1 MAKQIIQ
8 VEQRPSLG
16 MGIALSLQ
24 HLFAMFGASVLVPIL
39 FHVDPSV
46 VLLMNG
52 IGTLL
57 FILITKGKAPAFLG
71 SSFAFL
77 APTFVILGNPI
88 KSGNYAMALGGFVV
102 VGIVFMLVAG
112 IIRLFGTRW
121 IDIVMPPAA
130 MGAVVA
136 LIGLELAGTAASGAG
151 VIGSSIDS
159 RNVIVFILTLGTAV
173 IGSVMFKKF
182 FSVIPILTAI
192 VVGYLTAIII
202 DYTWVLGEGAKKL
215 CDFSQFA
222 GIHGLSDIFT
232 VPHFTHPVFQWNA
245 VLMILPAA
253 IVVISE
259 HIGHQLVTSKIVER
273 DLIKNPG
280 LHRTLFA
287 DGISTTLSGLVGS
300 VPTTTYG
307 ENIGVMAITRVYSV
321 WVIGGAAVISA
332 IIAFIAPVTYIIN
345 SIPWAVIGGVSFLLY
360 GMIAASGIRLLVEAK
375 VDYSKSVNLALT
387 SVVLITGLSGVAVY
401 INGYSLKGMALA
413 SIVGMVL
420 SLVFYAA
427 QKLNM
432 TNSEEIQDE
441 AIILAAE
448 TLGKKFIN

>member
-1 MAKQIIQ
+1 MARQIIQ
-8 VEQRPSLG
+8 VEQRPPLG

-39 FHVDPSV
+39 FHIDPSV

-57 FILITKGKAPAFLG
+57 FIVITKGKAPAFLG

-77 APTFVILGNPI
+77 APTFIILGDPI
-88 KSGNYAMALGGFVV
+88 NSGNYALALGGFVV
-102 VGIVFMLVAG
+102 AGIVFMLVAG
-112 IIRLFGTRW
+112 IIGLFGTGW

-130 MGAVVA
+130 MGAVIA

-151 VIGSSIDS
+151 VLGSDIDL
-159 RNVIVFILTLGTAV
+159 RNVIVFIITLGTAV
-173 IGSVMFKKF
+173 LGSVMFKKF

-202 DYTWVLGEGAKKL
+202 DYTWVLGEGAQKL

-222 GIHGLSDIFT
+222 NIQGLSGIFT
-232 VPHFTHPVFQWNA
+232 VPHFTHPVFQWSA
-245 VLMILPAA
+245 ILMILPAT

-287 DGISTTLSGLVGS
+287 DGISTALSGLVGS

-307 ENIGVMAITRVYSV
+307 ENIGVLAITRVYSV
-321 WVIGGAAVISA
+321 WVIGGAAAISA
-332 IIAFIAPVTYIIN
+332 IIAFIAPVAMIIN
-345 SIPWAVIGGVSFLLY
+345 SIPWSVIGGVSFLLY
-360 GMIAASGIRLLVEAK
+360 GLIAASGIRLLVEAK
-375 VDYSKSVNLALT
+375 VDYSKSANLTLT
-387 SVVLITGLSGVAVY
+387 SVVLITGLSGVAVN
-401 INGYSLKGMALA
+401 IHGYSLKGMALA
-413 SIVGMVL
+413 SIVAMAL
-420 SLVFYAA
+420 SLIFYTA

-432 TNSEEIQDE
+432 
-441 AIILAAE
+441 
-448 TLGKKFIN
+448 INNE

>member
-1 MAKQIIQ
+1 MAREIIQ
-8 VEQRPSLG
+8 VEQRPPLG
-16 MGIALSLQ
+16 MGFALSLQ

-77 APTFVILGNPI
+77 APTFIILGNPI
-88 KSGNYAMALGGFVV
+88 NSGHYALALGGFVI

-112 IIRLFGTRW
+112 IIKLFGTGW

-130 MGAVVA
+130 MGAVIA

-151 VIGSSIDS
+151 VIGSNIDL
-159 RNVIVFILTLGTAV
+159 RNVIVFIVTLGTAV

-202 DYTWVLGEGAKKL
+202 DYTWVLDAGAKKL

-222 GIHGLSDIFT
+222 SLHGLSGIFIS
-232 VPHFTHPVFQWNA
+232 PHFTHPVFQWNA
-245 VLMILPAA
+245 VFVILPAA
-253 IVVISE
+253 IVVIAE

-273 DLIKNPG
+273 DLIKDPG

-287 DGISTTLSGLVGS
+287 DGISTALSGLVGS

-307 ENIGVMAITRVYSV
+307 ENIGVMAVTRVYSV
-321 WVIGGAAVISA
+321 WVIGGAAVISV
-332 IIAFIAPVTYIIN
+332 IIAFIAPITYVIN

-360 GMIAASGIRLLVEAK
+360 GMIAASGIRLLVESR
-375 VDYSKSVNLALT
+375 VDYSKSVNLILT
-387 SVVLITGLSGVAVY
+387 SVVLITGLSGVAVN
-401 INGYSLKGMALA
+401 INGYGLKGMALA
-413 SIVGMVL
+413 SIVAMLLGL
-420 SLVFYAA
+420 FFYVAE
-427 QKLNM
+427 KLNM
-432 TNSEEIQDE
+432 VNND
-441 AIILAAE
+441 
-448 TLGKKFIN
+448 

>member
-1 MAKQIIQ
+1 MTKPIIQ
-8 VEQRPSLG
+8 VEQRPPLG

-39 FHVDPSV
+39 FKIDPSV

-57 FILITKGKAPAFLG
+57 FIFITKGKAPAFLG

-77 APTFVILGNPI
+77 APTFIILGDPI
-88 KSGNYAMALGGFVV
+88 IADNYALALGGFVV
-102 VGIVFMLVAG
+102 VGIIFMLVAG
-112 IIRLFGTRW
+112 IIKLFGTKW
-121 IDIVMPPAA
+121 VDIVMPPAA
-130 MGAVVA
+130 MGSVIA

-151 VIGSSIDS
+151 VLGNNIDL
-159 RNVIVFILTLGTAV
+159 RNVIVFLITLGTA
-173 IGSVMFKKF
+173 IFGSVMFKKF

-192 VVGYLTAIII
+192 VVGYVTAIII

-215 CDFSQFA
+215 CDFSQFE
-222 GIHGLSDIFT
+222 GMHSLSDIFI
-232 VPHFTHPVFQWNA
+232 VPHFTYPVFQWNA
-245 VLMILPAA
+245 ILMILPAA
-253 IVVISE
+253 IVVIAE

-287 DGISTTLSGLVGS
+287 DGFSTALSGLVGS

-307 ENIGVMAITRVYSV
+307 ENIGVLAISRVYSV
-321 WVIGGAAVISA
+321 WVIGGAALISVV
-332 IIAFIAPVTYIIN
+332 IAFIAPVAYLIN

-360 GMIAASGIRLLVEAK
+360 GLIAASGIRLLVEAK
-375 VDYSKSVNLALT
+375 VDYSNSVNLTLT
-387 SVVLITGLSGVAVY
+387 SVVLITGLSGVA
-401 INGYSLKGMALA
+401 INIHDYSLKGMALA

-420 SLVFYAA
+420 SLIFYFA
-427 QKLNM
+427 QKLKL
-432 TNSEEIQDE
+432 TNNE
-441 AIILAAE
+441 
-448 TLGKKFIN
+448 

>member
-1 MAKQIIQ
+1 MARDIIQ
-8 VEQRPSLG
+8 VEQRPPLG
-16 MGIALSLQ
+16 IGIALSLQ

-77 APTFVILGNPI
+77 APTFIILGTPI
-88 KSGNYAMALGGFVV
+88 NSGHYALALGGFVI

-112 IIRLFGTRW
+112 IIKLFGTAW

-130 MGAVVA
+130 MGAVIA

-151 VIGSSIDS
+151 VIGPNIDL
-159 RNVIVFILTLGTAV
+159 RNVIVFLVTLCTAV
-173 IGSVMFKKF
+173 IGSAMFKKF

-202 DYTWVLGEGAKKL
+202 DYTWVLGAGAKKL

-222 GIHGLSDIFT
+222 GMHGLSGIFIM
-232 VPHFTHPVFQWNA
+232 PHFTHPVFQWNA
-245 VLMILPAA
+245 VFVILPAA
-253 IVVISE
+253 IVVIAE

-273 DLIKNPG
+273 DLIKDPG

-287 DGISTTLSGLVGS
+287 DGISTALSGLVGS

-307 ENIGVMAITRVYSV
+307 ENIGVMAVTRVYSV
-321 WVIGGAAVISA
+321 WVIGGAAVISV
-332 IIAFIAPVTYIIN
+332 IIAFIAPVAYVIN

-375 VDYSKSVNLALT
+375 VDYSKSVNLILT
-387 SVVLITGLSGVAVY
+387 SVVLITGLSGVAVN
-401 INGYSLKGMALA
+401 INGYGLKGMALA
-413 SIVGMVL
+413 SIVAMLLGL
-420 SLVFYAA
+420 FFYVAE
-427 QKLNM
+427 KLNM
-432 TNSEEIQDE
+432 
-441 AIILAAE
+441 
-448 TLGKKFIN
+448 INN

>member
-1 MAKQIIQ
+1 MGIKMAREIIQ
-8 VEQRPSLG
+8 VEERPPLG
-16 MGIALSLQ
+16 MGVALSLQ

-39 FHVDPSV
+39 FQVDPSV

-88 KSGNYAMALGGFVV
+88 KSGNYALALGGFVI

-112 IIRLFGTRW
+112 IIKLFGTRW

-130 MGAVVA
+130 MGAVIA

-151 VIGSSIDS
+151 VIGSNIDL
-159 RNVIVFILTLGTAV
+159 RNVIVFIITLATAV
-173 IGSVMFKKF
+173 FGSVMFKKF

-202 DYTWVLGEGAKKL
+202 DFNWVLGEGVKKL

-222 GIHGLSDIFT
+222 GIHGLSNILI

-245 VLMILPAA
+245 ILMILPAA

-287 DGISTTLSGLVGS
+287 DGLSTMLSGLVGS

-307 ENIGVMAITRVYSV
+307 ENIGVLAITRVYSV
-321 WVIGGAAVISA
+321 WVIGGAAAISA
-332 IIAFIAPVTYIIN
+332 IIAFIAPVAYIIN

-360 GMIAASGIRLLVEAK
+360 GLIAASGIRLLVEAQ
-375 VDYSKSVNLALT
+375 VDYSRSVNLTLT
-387 SVVLITGLSGVAVY
+387 SVVLITGLSGVAVN

-413 SIVGMVL
+413 SIVAMML
-420 SLVFYAA
+420 SLIFYAGE
-427 QKLNM
+427 KLNM
-432 TNSEEIQDE
+432 TNTE
-441 AIILAAE
+441 
-448 TLGKKFIN
+448 

>member
-1 MAKQIIQ
+1 MAREIIQ
-8 VEQRPSLG
+8 VEQRPPLG
-16 MGIALSLQ
+16 IGTALSLQ

-39 FHVDPSV
+39 FKVDPSV

-77 APTFVILGNPI
+77 APTFIILGTPI
-88 KSGNYAMALGGFVV
+88 NSGHYALALGGFVI

-112 IIRLFGTRW
+112 IIKLFGTAW

-130 MGAVVA
+130 MGAVIA

-151 VIGSSIDS
+151 VIGDKIDL
-159 RNVIVFILTLGTAV
+159 RNVIVFVITLGTAV
-173 IGSVMFKKF
+173 FGSVMFKKF

-192 VVGYLTAIII
+192 VVGYLSAVII
-202 DYTWVLGEGAKKL
+202 DYTWVLSAGATKL

-222 GIHGLSDIFT
+222 NIHGLSGIFT
-232 VPHFTHPVFQWNA
+232 MPHFTHPVFHWNA
-245 VLMILPAA
+245 IFVILPAA
-253 IVVISE
+253 IVVIAE

-287 DGISTTLSGLVGS
+287 DGISTALSGLVGS

-307 ENIGVMAITRVYSV
+307 ENIGVMAVTRVYSV
-321 WVIGGAAVISA
+321 WVIGGAAVISL
-332 IIAFIAPVTYIIN
+332 IIAFIAPVAYLIN

-360 GMIAASGIRLLVEAK
+360 GMIAASGIRLLVESK
-375 VDYSKSVNLALT
+375 VDYSKSVNLVLT
-387 SVVLITGLSGVAVY
+387 SVVLITGLSGVAVN
-401 INGYSLKGMALA
+401 INGYGLKGMALA
-413 SIVGMVL
+413 SIVAMVL
-420 SLVFYAA
+420 GLLFYVDE
-427 QKLNM
+427 KLNM
-432 TNSEEIQDE
+432 VN
-441 AIILAAE
+441 
-448 TLGKKFIN
+448 N

>member
-1 MAKQIIQ
+1 MARQIIQ
-8 VEQRPSLG
+8 IEERPPLG

-24 HLFAMFGASVLVPIL
+24 HLFAMFGASVLVPVL

-57 FILITKGKAPAFLG
+57 FIFISKGKAPAYLG

-88 KSGNYAMALGGFVV
+88 NTGNYALALGGFVV

-112 IIRLFGTRW
+112 IIKLFGTRW
-121 IDIVMPPAA
+121 VDIVMPPAA
-130 MGAVVA
+130 MGAVIA

-151 VIGSSIDS
+151 VIGDNIDP
-159 RNVIVFILTLGTAV
+159 RNVIVFIVTLGTAV
-173 IGSVMFKKF
+173 LGSVMFKKF
-182 FSVIPILTAI
+182 FSIIPILTAM
-192 VVGYLTAIII
+192 VVGYLTAIVI
-202 DYTWVLGEGAKKL
+202 DYTWVLEEGAQKL
-215 CDFSQFA
+215 CDLSQFA
-222 GIHGLSDIFT
+222 GIHGLSDIFII
-232 VPHFTHPVFQWNA
+232 PHFVHPVFQWNA
-245 VLMILPAA
+245 ILMILPAA
-253 IVVISE
+253 IVVIAE

-273 DLIKNPG
+273 DLIKDPG
-280 LHRTLFA
+280 LHRTLLA
-287 DGISTTLSGLVGS
+287 DGLSTTISGLVGS

-321 WVIGGAAVISA
+321 WVIGGAAVIS
-332 IIAFIAPVTYIIN
+332 IFIAFIAPVAYIIN

-360 GMIAASGIRLLVEAK
+360 GLIAASGLRLLVESQ
-375 VDYSKSVNLALT
+375 VDYSKSVNLTLT

-401 INGYSLKGMALA
+401 IHGYSLKGMALA

-420 SLVFYAA
+420 SLIFYAA
-427 QKLNM
+427 EKLNM
-432 TNSEEIQDE
+432 
-441 AIILAAE
+441 
-448 TLGKKFIN
+448 INNE